1 MSLLMDA
8 LKQAEHAKRDKQ
20 AEAAPL
26 ETKAAILP
34 VDDAPESFADQDE
47 LSLSPIE
54 ASAHNEPPR
63 SVELPNKPNKEET
76 TPRLQLATA
85 APEPEPEQEPE
96 PEPVAISE
104 AVITESKPS
113 APLEINT
120 PKPAKPDHHNAQAAA
135 RILAASATRHASERR
150 RNLIGLISLGGIL
163 VIAIGSY
170 YYYANL
176 AQTTPHLGMAQPQ
189 LTETIDETGAVLD
202 TTAQTEPSALDIVP
216 PAQTAWQDGPP
227 PAAPLVTQ
235 EWEPAPV
242 DPRVLRGEQPL
253 PAAYQGVEDA
263 PAATPTASIHITRS
277 TAPNQVSLDLQT
289 AYADF
294 QAGHLAQAETNYRQV
309 LTRDAH
315 NRDARMGLAAI
326 AVRSGLLDSARAQ
339 YQAVLQRN
347 PKDLAAHA
355 ALADLDQD
363 RNTNTESQLK
373 SLLAEQPQ
381 SAQLQFALANLYAEQ
396 QRWSYAQQAY
406 FEAQR
411 LAPEHPDYAF
421 NLAVS
426 LEHLGQPRTALEYYR
441 RAIQLA
447 GQQHAQFDLRAAQQR
462 VAALTAQAQS

>member
-1 MSLLMDA
+1 M
-8 LKQAEHAKRDKQ
+8 
-20 AEAAPL
+20 
-26 ETKAAILP
+26 ETA
-34 VDDAPESFADQDE
+34 
-47 LSLSPIE
+47 
-54 ASAHNEPPR
+54 
-63 SVELPNKPNKEET
+63 
-76 TPRLQLATA
+76 PRLQLAMA
-85 APEPEPEQEPE
+85 APVPALAVTPAVMNEPQPN
-96 PEPVAISE
+96 A
-104 AVITESKPS
+104 A
-113 APLEINT
+113 LEIST
-120 PKPAKPDHHNAQAAA
+120 PNPARSDHHNAQAAA

-163 VIAIGSY
+163 VVALGSY
-170 YYYANL
+170 YYYATL
-176 AQTTPHLGMAQPQ
+176 AQTTPYLGMSPLPVAA
-189 LTETIDETGAVLD
+189 EENA
-202 TTAQTEPSALDIVP
+202 TEPTADASGAAQSILLDSPP
-216 PAQTAWQDGPP
+216 PAQTPWQDGLPP
-227 PAAPLVTQ
+227 IAPKITQ
-235 EWEPAPV
+235 DWEPAPV

-253 PAAYQGVEDA
+253 PIAEADVTAETAA
-263 PAATPTASIHITRS
+263 PTASIRITRG
-277 TAPNQVSLDLQT
+277 TQPDRVSVDLQT
-289 AYADF
+289 AYQDF
-294 QAGHLAQAETNYRQV
+294 QAGRLAQAETNYRQA

-363 RNTNTESQLK
+363 HNTNTESQLK

-381 SAQLQFALANLYAEQ
+381 SAQLHFALANIYAEQ
-396 QRWSYAQQAY
+396 RRWPYAQQAY

-426 LEHLGQPRTALEYYR
+426 LEHLGQSRTALEYYR

-462 VAALTAQAQS
+462 VAVLTAQARS

>member
-20 AEAAPL
+20 TEAAPL
-26 ETKAAILP
+26 EATAAKLP
-34 VDDAPESFADQDE
+34 VDDASVKLADLEE
-47 LSLSPIE
+47 LSLSPVDTI
-54 ASAHNEPPR
+54 AHTEPPPL
-63 SVELPNKPNKEET
+63 SVEPSNKVET
-76 TPRLQLATA
+76 APRLQLATA
-85 APEPEPEQEPE
+85 APEPKLEPALAVTP
-96 PEPVAISE
+96 
-104 AVITESKPS
+104 AVINEPQPS
-113 APLEINT
+113 AALEIST
-120 PKPAKPDHHNAQAAA
+120 PNPARPDHHNAQAAA

-163 VIAIGSY
+163 VVALGSY
-170 YYYANL
+170 YYYATL
-176 AQTTPHLGMAQPQ
+176 AQTTPYLGMSPLPVAA
-189 LTETIDETGAVLD
+189 EENA
-202 TTAQTEPSALDIVP
+202 TEPTADASGPEQSTLLDSRP
-216 PAQTAWQDGPP
+216 PAQTPWQDGLPP
-227 PAAPLVTQ
+227 IAPKITQ
-235 EWEPAPV
+235 DWEPAPV

-253 PAAYQGVEDA
+253 PIAQAEAEADVTAETAA
-263 PAATPTASIHITRS
+263 PTASIRITRG
-277 TAPNQVSLDLQT
+277 TQPDRVSVDLQT
-289 AYADF
+289 AYQDF
-294 QAGHLAQAETNYRQV
+294 QAGRLAQAETSYRQV
-309 LTRDAH
+309 LSRDAH

-381 SAQLQFALANLYAEQ
+381 SAQLHFALANIYAEQ
-396 QRWSYAQQAY
+396 RRWPYAQQAY

-426 LEHLGQPRTALEYYR
+426 LEHLGQSRTALEYYR

-462 VAALTAQAQS
+462 VAVLTAQAQS